1 MFKFRQ
7 KRNIWKLFYFHYY
20 IYLLFF
26 FFLGQPRVQSTR
38 GSISVVYEFP
48 LMLKYVG
55 NICVFVCADRY
66 LWKRD
71 AFDFWF
77 RFTFL
82 CVCTTFFF
90 FLFWL
95 INLLI
100 HSQVFR
106 HDYLITHSRDSF
118 YFMYYQNTLTN
129 RTRFAFYKH
138 WIMFVVF
145 LGIFLHVSY
154 LKVNNKHICL
164 YAFLDQLI
172 FDIIC
177 GAQKPQIPQIK

>member
-1 MFKFRQ
+1 MSYAVSRHSWNFLVSFWFICVLFFLLKIMLSFFVNWFTFTFRS
-7 KRNIWKLFYFHYY
+7 ILFAGNVQISSETKYLKIVLFSLLY
-20 IYLLFF
+20 ISPLFF

-55 NICVFVCADRY
+55 NICVFACADRY

-90 FLFWL
+90 FFFGL
-95 INLLI
+95 
-100 HSQVFR
+100 S
-106 HDYLITHSRDSF
+106 
-118 YFMYYQNTLTN
+118 
-129 RTRFAFYKH
+129 
-138 WIMFVVF
+138 
-145 LGIFLHVSY
+145 
-154 LKVNNKHICL
+154 ICL
-164 YAFLDQLI
+164 YTHKYLDT
-172 FDIIC
+172 IIS
-177 GAQKPQIPQIK
+177 